1 MKLLAL
7 DTSMQACSAAVLV
20 KEDGA
25 KEGGACKVHGLR
37 EHRERGHAERL
48 MPMIDEVLALAG
60 LGVRDLDRLAV
71 TTGPGTFTGV
81 RIGVAAARG
90 LALALGLPLVA
101 QNSLRV
107 IAAQAFES
115 WAPPPE
121 RAPKRLVGVV
131 LDARR
136 DQLYF
141 QLFDQEGAYKN
152 SAPQVIFPQ
161 QAEKILPT
169 DKTVC
174 LIGSGRELLRQHISE
189 NHSKNIVLSD
199 FGEGTPQPDAACLAR
214 LAHDTIPT
222 DQPVAPLY
230 LRPPDAKIQSGYAI
244 ERK

>member
-20 KEDGA
+20 KEDGTS
-25 KEGGACKVHGLR
+25 KVHGLL

-71 TTGPGTFTGV
+71 TIGPGTFTGV
-81 RIGVAAARG
+81 RIGVATARG
-90 LALALGLPLVA
+90 LALALDLPLVA

-107 IAAQAFES
+107 IAAKAFEN
-115 WAPPPE
+115 APLLPE
-121 RAPKRLVGVV
+121 PSPDHLIGVV

-141 QLFDQEGAYKN
+141 QLFDQNGAYEN
-152 SAPQVIFPQ
+152 SVPQVIFPQ
-161 QAEKILPT
+161 QGEKILPT
-169 DKTVC
+169 DRAITLV
-174 LIGSGRELLRQHISE
+174 GSGCKILSQHISE
-189 NHSKNIVLSD
+189 KYSKNICMPQ
-199 FGEGTPQPDAACLAR
+199 FNGNNPQPDASCLAR
-214 LAHDTIPT
+214 LALDMIPT
-222 DQPVAPLY
+222 DQPVTPLY

-244 ERK
+244 ERQQV

>member
-25 KEGGACKVHGLR
+25 CKIHSLL

-48 MPMIDEVLALAG
+48 MPMIDEVLVLAG
-60 LGVRDLDRLAV
+60 LSVRDLDRLAV

-81 RIGVAAARG
+81 RIGVATARG

-115 WAPPPE
+115 CPPL
-121 RAPKRLVGVV
+121 PKRLIGVV
-131 LDARR
+131 IDARR

-141 QLFDQEGAYKN
+141 QLFDQHGAYKN

-169 DKTVC
+169 DKTTF
-174 LIGSGRELLRQHISE
+174 LIGSGRDILNQHIGE
-189 NHSKNIVLSD
+189 KLCKNIELSD
-199 FGEGTPQPDAACLAR
+199 FGENNPQPDARQLAR
-214 LAHDTIPT
+214 LAFDMIPT
-222 DQPVAPLY
+222 EQPVAPLY

>member
-20 KEDGA
+20 KENGKD
-25 KEGGACKVHGLR
+25 KVYSLL
-37 EHRERGHAERL
+37 EHKERGHAERL
-48 MPMIDEVLALAG
+48 MPMIDEVLALAR
-60 LGVRDLDRLAV
+60 LDVDELDRLAV

-90 LALALGLPLVA
+90 LALALDIPLVA

-107 IAAQAFES
+107 IAAKAFES
-115 WAPPPE
+115 WAPLPG
-121 RAPKRLVGVV
+121 RIVGVAI
-131 LDARR
+131 DARR

-141 QLFDQEGAYKN
+141 QLFDQAGAYKN
-152 SAPQVIFPQ
+152 TSPQVIFPQ
-161 QAEKILPT
+161 QGEKILPP
-169 DKTVC
+169 DKTVF
-174 LIGSGRELLRQHISE
+174 LIGSGREMLNQHLGEKCRE
-189 NHSKNIVLSD
+189 NICLSD
-199 FGEGTPQPDAACLAR
+199 FGEGHPQPDAAVLAR
-214 LAHDTIPT
+214 LAVDMIPT